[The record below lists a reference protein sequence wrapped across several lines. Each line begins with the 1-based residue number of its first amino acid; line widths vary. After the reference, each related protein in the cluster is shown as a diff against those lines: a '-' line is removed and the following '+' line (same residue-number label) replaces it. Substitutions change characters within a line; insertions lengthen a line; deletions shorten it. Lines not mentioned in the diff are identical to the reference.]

1 MLVDVKSCC
10 HVSLKMGEGGADTMR
25 SGTKCGTFKAKSQKE
40 GEELYLDGQT
50 RSPMIETLAARR
62 QQVRRNE
69 TRRSH
74 SR

>member
-1 MLVDVKSCC
+1 MLVDVMLSCFIG
-10 HVSLKMGEGGADTMR
+10 KGGEGRSGHKMR

-40 GEELYLDGQT
+40 GEKLYLDDQT
-50 RSPMIETLAARR
+50 RSPMIETLAVRL

-69 TRRSH
+69 IRRSR